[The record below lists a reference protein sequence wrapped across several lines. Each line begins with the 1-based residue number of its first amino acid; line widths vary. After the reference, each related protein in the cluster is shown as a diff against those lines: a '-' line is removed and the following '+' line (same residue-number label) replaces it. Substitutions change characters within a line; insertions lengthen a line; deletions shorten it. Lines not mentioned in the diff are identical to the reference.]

1 MVMLDVMR
9 LRPLHDA
16 SAPRVL
22 FTVTLLSL
30 AGGLLAAASTQPSSK
45 PSFVTSDP
53 GGMWNDHGY
62 IVHNNVWNAVY
73 R

>member
-1 MVMLDVMR
+1 M
-9 LRPLHDA
+9 
-16 SAPRVL
+16 L